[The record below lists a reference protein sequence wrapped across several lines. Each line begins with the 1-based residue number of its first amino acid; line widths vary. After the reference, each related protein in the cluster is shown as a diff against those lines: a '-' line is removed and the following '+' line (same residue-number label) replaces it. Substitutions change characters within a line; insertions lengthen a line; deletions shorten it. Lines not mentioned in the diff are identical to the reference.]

1 MFRRAVAS
9 IAVLVP
15 MVTAAAVF
23 VGVNVSL
30 LELGVQAPRPVLGL
44 MAQEMRY
51 YLGTMSVATVVS
63 VPLASVL
70 LVSSLL
76 LAGEYL
82 LDRMSVRSGR
92 VWSRGIE

>member
-51 YLGTMSVATVVS
+51 YL
-63 VPLASVL
+63 
-70 LVSSLL
+70 VSSLL